1 MPSPNSQLLKNS
13 KFDMESACSPLER
26 EWSLLKAACIADLP
40 PETLHSLLRGPIQWK
55 ALFDLA
61 EIQGVMSL
69 FHRMLATARDEVPVD
84 EMRRLD
90 ASHETNL
97 HRSLL
102 ISRETIR
109 IVDRLRSISIEVLP
123 YKGVALAEAAY
134 GDIAL
139 RQSGDIDLLIQSQ
152 DFFRVR
158 EELGQIGYQ
167 PHWSLS
173 EPQQH
178 AYLNS
183 GYECAFDSAAGQN
196 LLEVQWAI
204 QPRFYAVDFD
214 MKGLFRRAVVMT
226 VAGQEMAVPSPEDLF
241 LILSMHAAKH
251 VWARLIWLSDLARIM
266 KLPTL
271 NWKWIGSE
279 AEELGIVRIVRTTLA
294 LAERLLGTGIPD
306 AAETCI
312 PEDAEGP
319 NMAEDIQRR
328 IMSQAGL
335 ETESLAYFRLM
346 IQLRERQT
354 DRMRFLARLAFT
366 PGPGEWAAIRLPP
379 PLFPLYRVVR
389 LSRLAARSIGL

>member
-1 MPSPNSQLLKNS
+1 
-13 KFDMESACSPLER
+13 MEGACSPLER
-26 EWSLLKAACIADLP
+26 EWSLLKAACASDLP
-40 PETLHSLLRGPIQWK
+40 PETLRSLLRGPIQWK
-55 ALFDLA
+55 TLFDLA
-61 EIQGVMSL
+61 ETHGVRSL
-69 FHRMLATARDEVPVD
+69 LHRMLATVREEVPTD

-102 ISRETIR
+102 ISLETIR
-109 IVDRLRSISIEVLP
+109 VVDRLRSISIDVLP

-139 RQSGDIDLLIQSQ
+139 RQSGDIDLLIRSQ

-158 EELGQIGYQ
+158 EELGQIGYR

-173 EPQQH
+173 EAQQH
-178 AYLNS
+178 AYIKS

-214 MKGLFRRAVVMT
+214 MEGLFRRAVTTT
-226 VAGQEMAVPSPEDLF
+226 VAGQGMAVPSPEDLF
-241 LILSMHAAKH
+241 LILSVHAAKH

-266 KLPTL
+266 NSPRL
-271 NWKWIGSE
+271 NWQWIGSE

-294 LAERLLGTGIPD
+294 LAERLLGARIPD
-306 AAETCI
+306 AAEACI
-312 PEDAEGP
+312 PGDADGASL
-319 NMAEDIQRR
+319 AEDIQRR
-328 IMSQAGL
+328 IVSQSGL

-379 PLFPLYRVVR
+379 SLFPLYRVVR
-389 LSRLAARSIGL
+389 LSRLVARSVGL